1 MAVKGVDVGSGTA
14 GNTGLLAPEKKADTG
29 SGSAGNTK
37 SLLAGKKPGVGS
49 GFAQPV
55 PNTAA
60 QKAAEKAA
68 EKAGFSIKKIAPT
81 AGAVKPRIDPAQT
94 LSFLADKTYDAGAIK
109 TVSLL
114 VDNSG
119 SRQTLSFLADATLDP
134 GSRRSLSLLADKA
147 KPRIKVGSF

>member
-29 SGSAGNTK
+29 SGLAGNTK
-37 SLLAGKKPGVGS
+37 SLLAGKKPDVGS
-49 GFAQPV
+49 GFAQPA
-55 PNTAA
+55 PNT
-60 QKAAEKAA
+60 AA

-109 TVSLL
+109 TASLL

>member
-1 MAVKGVDVGSGTA
+1 MAVKGVDIGSGTA

-37 SLLAGKKPGVGS
+37 SLLAGKKPDVGS

-60 QKAAEKAA
+60 QKAAEKA
-68 EKAGFSIKKIAPT
+68 GFSIKQAAPT
-81 AGAVKPRIDPAQT
+81 TGAVKPRIDPAQT

-119 SRQTLSFLADATLDP
+119 SRQTLSFLADATLAP